1 MTHYSHIL
9 LRCNMDNTGLQIVL
23 EAFAFKSDIYLLLL
37 FERASGDDLQRHPLE
52 LIAKLTMRLMLPVS
66 LTNLSPNVQNTT
78 DFLTGILKLL
88 LIIVLNTGHI
98 PFGHKN
104 TVLNMSMIELLRA
117 AVAQDKKYVALD
129 DGRGLS
135 PGVFGFYNYGDVMY
149 WPMFI
154 VADVMYWP
162 MFIVSSLSYK
172 SGDNLRIIKLALA
185 LGMEQQ
191 KRCFQGFALSTF
203 LNVHFVEHWMKCS
216 GKYQSNNP
224 MIKPLRLRLRR
235 QVYFGVLTLLDA
247 ASSEGMKADE
257 EQDGDNA

>member
-1 MTHYSHIL
+1 
-9 LRCNMDNTGLQIVL
+9 MDQ
-23 EAFAFKSDIYLLLL
+23 
-37 FERASGDDLQRHPLE
+37 
-52 LIAKLTMRLMLPVS
+52 
-66 LTNLSPNVQNTT
+66 
-78 DFLTGILKLL
+78 
-88 LIIVLNTGHI
+88 IIVLNTGHI

-135 PGVFGFYNYGDVMY
+135 PGVFGFYNYG
-149 WPMFI
+149 
-154 VADVMYWP
+154 DVMYWP